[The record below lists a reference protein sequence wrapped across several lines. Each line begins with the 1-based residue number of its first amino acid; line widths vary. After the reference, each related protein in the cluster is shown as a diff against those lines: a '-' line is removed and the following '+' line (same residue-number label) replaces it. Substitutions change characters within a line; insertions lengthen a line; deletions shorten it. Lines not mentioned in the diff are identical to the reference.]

1 MVRDMVRVRVEVGVV
16 ECDCIHTRPPAA
28 TEAMVKVV

>member
-16 ECDCIHTRPPAA
+16 ECDCIPGHPRRRRRW
-28 TEAMVKVV
+28 